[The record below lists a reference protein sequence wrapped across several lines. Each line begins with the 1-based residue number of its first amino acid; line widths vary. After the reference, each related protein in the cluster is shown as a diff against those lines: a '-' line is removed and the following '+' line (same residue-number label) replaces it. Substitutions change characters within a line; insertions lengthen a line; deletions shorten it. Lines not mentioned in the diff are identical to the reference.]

1 MPEKTHPYNID
12 YDILKDVPYE
22 YIEYP
27 MKIVNG
33 EIMSCEAIR
42 LACERYLSFFS
53 RDDIYFDYDRAD
65 KPVRFISKLKHT
77 EAPFTGQPFELLG
90 WQKFMMHAIFGWFR
104 KDTRL
109 RLVRTV
115 FAQVPR
121 KSGKSTLAAAISL
134 YMLMADGD
142 VGAEVYFV
150 APSREQSAQCL
161 KYAKNFV
168 DGINKNGIL
177 KVTNSV
183 IRFPFT
189 KSMMKTF
196 SPDAKLGDG
205 FNPSCA
211 VCDEVEQYKD
221 SRIPD
226 VLTSGMGMRA
236 QPLLIQILTAGF
248 DLNGYGKDYHDMC
261 MDVLTGMKTD
271 DTLAAFI
278 YELDEGDDWRDTS
291 LWKKCSPSLG
301 ETVRLEAMQAEYNKA
316 INMST
321 QEVNFKTKF
330 LNVWCQSASEWFSYE
345 FILNRMK
352 KVSLD
357 DLAALPRHSYA
368 WLGIDFSKSNDLTG
382 LTLMVHDDIED
393 KYYFKNWTFYP
404 RDNVKKTKNGY
415 MYEKWANEGY
425 MTLTNGEVIDFD
437 YITKKILEIN
447 SKIKIDRI
455 AYDPYGAT
463 QWSIEMKNNYGF
475 NMEKFSQK
483 IGNFSGPTKDFEV
496 DMHNDKIIIDYN
508 PAILWM
514 FGNVEFK
521 VDHNGNVKPSKEK
534 ENSGKKIDNIIS
546 MIEAYGCYV
555 FNKAK
560 PKAGLTIF

>member
-1 MPEKTHPYNID
+1 MSEKLHPYKID
-12 YDILKDVPYE
+12 YDKLKDIPHE
-22 YIEYP
+22 YLDYP
-27 MKIVNG
+27 LKIVNG
-33 EIMSCEAIR
+33 DIMSCDAIR
-42 LACERYLSFFS
+42 LACERYLSYFS
-53 RDDIYFDYDRAD
+53 RDDIYFDCDRAD

-104 KDTRL
+104 QDTKT

-134 YMLMADGD
+134 YMLIADGD

-161 KYAKNFV
+161 KYATNFV
-168 DGINKNGIL
+168 DTINKNGIL
-177 KVTNSV
+177 KVTRNE

-189 KSMMKTF
+189 KSKMKTF

-211 VCDEVEQYKD
+211 VCDEVEQYKNSD
-221 SRIPD
+221 IPD

-248 DLNGYGKDYHDMC
+248 NLNGYGKDYHDMC
-261 MDVLTGMKTD
+261 IDVLNGFKTD

-278 YELDEGDDWRDTS
+278 YELDKDDDWKDCS

-301 ETVRLEAMQAEYNKA
+301 ETVRLEAMQAEYKKA
-316 INMST
+316 LNMST

-330 LNVWCQSASEWFSYE
+330 LNVWCQSASEWFSRAMLE
-345 FILNRMK
+345 SNMK
-352 KVSLD
+352 KFDLD
-357 DLAALPRHSYA
+357 YLASLPRHSYA
-368 WLGIDFSKSNDLTG
+368 WLGVDFSRSNDLTA
-382 LTLMVHDDIED
+382 LSLLVHDDIED
-393 KYYFKNWTFYP
+393 KFYLKNWTFFP
-404 RDNVKKTKNGY
+404 RANVTKTKNGVLY
-415 MYEKWANEGY
+415 KRWANEGY
-425 MTLTNGEVIDFD
+425 LTLTDGEVVDFN
-437 YITKKILEIN
+437 YITNKIIEISKKIR
-447 SKIKIDRI
+447 IDRI
-455 AYDPYGAT
+455 AYDPYAAT
-463 QWSIEMKNNYGF
+463 QWSISMKNDYGF

-496 DMHNDKIIIDYN
+496 DMHNGKIIIDYN
-508 PAILWM
+508 PLILWM

-521 VDHNGNVKPSKEK
+521 IDHNGNMKPSKEN
-534 ENSGKKIDNIIS
+534 ELSGKKIDNIIS
-546 MIEAYGCYV
+546 MIEAYGCYM
-555 FNKAK
+555 FNKSK
-560 PKAGLTIF
+560 PKAGMTIF